1 MGTATLISLLVA
13 LGSLGYTAVK
23 GYVDRNKLAAS
34 SKESMLYQD
43 ALEDENARVAY
54 ERQRQF
60 QEDYM
65 TPEAQLKSQ
74 AAGYDAIGL
83 NRMLLAGSQPGASAA
98 TAPQSSAGSQ
108 GQVPLPGLEGI
119 SSVLGTAID
128 AKKAEMSYKIQTK
141 QNEIAEFNAQTD
153 RMRAEADIRL
163 RNLQSEGQDTTNAW
177 LNNIY
182 GAQVANQNAD
192 TDLKVYQKQNL
203 MELTKTEKF
212 RQEIAKRDIQIKDE
226 EKFTAIYQKMITKAV
241 ADNADKFYAAQ
252 AKLMTAQ
259 SMLAQDQSGIFHSL
273 LTKRVAAARAEL
285 NSIIIDAGMKARVYD
300 GDDFEASVSGT
311 MNKKEKTEM
320 WVDAATS
327 VLNTAVGAAI
337 GYGVGRMGVSPSPT
351 PLLSYPQYG
360 GFTPADVGKLTGNQ
374 PIVPYGF

>member
-23 GYVDRNKLAAS
+23 GYVDRNKLAPA
-34 SKESMLYQD
+34 SKESMLY
-43 ALEDENARVAY
+43 EDTLNDQNARDAY
-54 ERQRQF
+54 ERQREF

-98 TAPQSSAGSQ
+98 TSPQSSAGGQ
-108 GQVPLPGLEGI
+108 GQVPLPGLDGI
-119 SSVLGTAID
+119 ASVLGTAID
-128 AKKAEMSYKIQTK
+128 AKKAEMSYRIQTK
-141 QNEIAEFNAQTD
+141 QNEIADFNAQTE

-163 RNLQSEGQDTTNAW
+163 RNLQAEGQDTTNAW

-182 GAQVANQNAD
+182 GAQVANVNAD
-192 TDLKVYQKQNL
+192 TDLKDAQRQNIL
-203 MELTKTEKF
+203 EVTKTERF

-252 AKLMTAQ
+252 AKLATAQ
-259 SMLAQDQSGIFHSL
+259 AMLAQDQSGIFHKL
-273 LTKRVAAARAEL
+273 LEKRLAAARSEL
-285 NSIIIDAGMKARVYD
+285 NSIIIDAGMKARVYL
-300 GDDFEASVSGT
+300 GDDFEAAVSGT
-311 MNKKEKTEM
+311 MNEKEKTEM
-320 WVDAATS
+320 WVDACTSLLNTVAGAALGYSLGRGATS
-327 VLNTAVGAAI
+327 VPSVPNILIPKQGYFTA
-337 GYGVGRMGVSPSPT
+337 
-351 PLLSYPQYG
+351 
-360 GFTPADVGKLTGNQ
+360 ADLANLTGNQ
-374 PIVPYGF
+374 PYR